1 MKLEDLKKLP
11 PLNLPY
17 ADLRI
22 SANQHGELIV
32 FDPLRKKN
40 VVLTPEEFVRQ
51 NFIHWLNTEK
61 KYPLSLLQNEVGV
74 KLNDTVKRCD
84 TIAYN
89 RNGNPLAIIE
99 YKAPDIE
106 ITQDVFDQIY
116 RYNLSLRADLLI
128 VSNGRRH
135 FCCKMDYRQNS
146 YHFIPVIPTFNEAM
160 GLPMEN

>member
-22 SANQHGELIV
+22 SANQRGELSV

-74 KLNDTVKRCD
+74 KLNNTVKRCD